1 MHSSQTQVTGSPVQ
15 PMTWTFYY
23 SFYII
28 FLNGWVTAL
37 RHFLTSYHH
46 VWMEWSRR
54 CDTPHTD
61 LVYYTDISKF
71 LEKFCWVIGMTF
83 SSHRQDS
90 NLLLQK
96 SWHFIK
102 KILEIPARKSFN
114 SLNQRTLPV
123 PCNQLFWK
131 SRDFDERRFVYVVIL
146 IHGIVWWVSGSG
158 VSSDIVAISVWMLK
172 LFTSHHFEPHLP
184 VSLLKEVRFG
194 ENALWGKV

>member
-1 MHSSQTQVTGSPVQ
+1 MSHF
-15 PMTWTFYY
+15 WT
-23 SFYII
+23 S
-28 FLNGWVTAL
+28 
-37 RHFLTSYHH
+37 
-46 VWMEWSRR
+46 
-54 CDTPHTD
+54 
-61 LVYYTDISKF
+61 YYTDLYKF

-83 SSHRQDS
+83 SGHRQDS

-96 SWHFIK
+96 SWHVIK
-102 KILEIPARKSFN
+102 KILEIPARKSFTV
-114 SLNQRTLPV
+114 SIRGPSQCLLTSCSGSPGMLMKED
-123 PCNQLFWK
+123 LFML
-131 SRDFDERRFVYVVIL
+131 SVL